1 MASVSVSKEVSE
13 TKKRKDAKRSRK
25 WNRDE
30 LQQFAIVLS
39 DEEKS
44 FALNLKK
51 LPLSKS
57 SNNEIFAHIKKLLD
71 LLLQDKSFR
80 DQSNRNNFVLKDG
93 TTVKYVNLDTPIE
106 KLRRKYANLKKE
118 WRKLK
123 ERLENGSG
131 LSPKNESLWYKY
143 LYLMCSETNEGTE
156 QAAESAAVF
165 CMDNFG
171 EDPGNDRYLE
181 NEASNFSD
189 DECSNFSVSL
199 STKLLEKN
207 VRSTPLPSESEEE

>member
-1 MASVSVSKEVSE
+1 M
-13 TKKRKDAKRSRK
+13 
-25 WNRDE
+25 
-30 LQQFAIVLS
+30 
-39 DEEKS
+39 
-44 FALNLKK
+44 
-51 LPLSKS
+51 
-57 SNNEIFAHIKKLLD
+57 
-71 LLLQDKSFR
+71 
-80 DQSNRNNFVLKDG
+80 
-93 TTVKYVNLDTPIE
+93 
-106 KLRRKYANLKKE
+106 KKE

-131 LSPKNESLWYKY
+131 LSPKNESLRYKY
-143 LYLMCSETNEGTE
+143 LYLICSETNEDTE
-156 QAAESAAVF
+156 QAAESADVF